1 MDKKYTV
8 GDSSFPAKEILK
20 DLEPMTKDRE
30 KIAVSDVGKVVGDSA
45 IKFLTELVKEVLMG
59 K

>member
-20 DLEPMTKDRE
+20 DLEPMTKE
-30 KIAVSDVGKVVGDSA
+30 KTLVQDVTTSVGKSVSSFA
-45 IKFLTELVKEVLMG
+45 KEMIKEVLTG